1 MSALK
6 PGLAGEAS
14 IVVGEEHTAESV
26 GSGRVGVLATPVMIN
41 LIEAAALQAIE
52 AYLPA
57 GHQSLG
63 THLDVSHVAA
73 TPVGMR
79 ATAAAELIKI
89 EDRLLHFRVSARD
102 EVDEIGS
109 GTHQRIIVDVEK
121 FAARVARKLKSSMD
135 DS

>member
-1 MSALK
+1 
-6 PGLAGEAS
+6 
-14 IVVGEEHTAESV
+14 
-26 GSGRVGVLATPVMIN
+26 MIN

-52 AYLPA
+52 AYLPE